1 MNCATQQGIALNL
14 GLLQRVSKIVRTG
27 VVALAFFMLGS
38 IVSVQSARA
47 QNMSKNS
54 SFAEPAASKRLMTDA
69 QGKKIQVVDFDDAQ
83 IEGKAKAPD
92 GFVLQSRQGAG
103 FKNIMELR
111 RNFRNQIESSSYE
124 ALVAAPSGQ

>member
-1 MNCATQQGIALNL
+1 MKLALFF
-14 GLLQRVSKIVRTG
+14 GLLTLSSGAV
-27 VVALAFFMLGS
+27 F
-38 IVSVQSARA
+38 A
-47 QNMSKNS
+47 QDLSKNATLSDPAS
-54 SFAEPAASKRLMTDA
+54 SKKIMTDA
-69 QGKKIQVVDFDDAQ
+69 KGKKIQVVDFDDAQ

-124 ALVAAPSGQ
+124 ALVAAPSAP